1 MDLDLFTYFV
11 SVANTL
17 NFSEAARRNHTSQS
31 TVSRAIRDLE
41 EHFGVR
47 LFRRTNRDV
56 ALTGEGSA
64 LLHYANAM
72 LDSYH
77 AAQLAMRQLS
87 EGLVGR
93 ISIAGDSCCTAF
105 LPEFLRAFH
114 AQYPE
119 IALDL
124 NTLNPT
130 DQLTALREQRYDFFF
145 LPADLVANEAGVSY
159 EIVCEDTLCFLL
171 PAGMA
176 LDAHPFQSL
185 RETPFCLLSESCN
198 PILFMEIIDLCQT
211 YHLTPRLAGQFESP
225 QDVFTAVA
233 AGLGV
238 SILPR
243 SLARQADPATTQCQE
258 ITVVE
263 SSIAS
268 ALAWHAPLLSTPAS
282 LFVQALHTYLHA

>member
-56 ALTGEGSA
+56 ALTGEGAA
-64 LLHYANAM
+64 LLHYANAI
-72 LDSYH
+72 LESYR
-77 AAQLAMRQLS
+77 AAHLAMQQLS
-87 EGLVGR
+87 EGLIGR
-93 ISIAGDSCCTAF
+93 ISIAGDCCSGAF
-105 LPEFLRAFH
+105 LPGFLHTFH

-124 NTLNPT
+124 HTLTPT
-130 DQLTALREQRYDFFF
+130 EQLIALREGSYDFFF
-145 LPADLVANEAGVSY
+145 LPADLVANEAGVQY
-159 EIVCEDTLCFLL
+159 EVVCEDALCFLL
-171 PAGMA
+171 PAGME
-176 LDAHPFQSL
+176 LDDHPFQSL
-185 RETPFCLLSESCN
+185 RETPFCLLSEACN
-198 PILFMEIIDLCQT
+198 PILYMEILDLCQT
-211 YHLTPRLAGQFESP
+211 YHQTPKLAGQFETP

-243 SLARQADPATTQCQE
+243 SLARQADPATTQCRE

-263 SSIAS
+263 ASIAS
-268 ALAWHAPLLSTPAS
+268 AIAWRTPLDSTPAT
-282 LFVQALHTYLHA
+282 LFLQVLQNCR